1 MKNQNKNDLFVYIES
16 EILYR
21 IRALIVHFGP
31 DNVYLQGH
39 FTIACVT
46 MAIGMVWFELIE
58 NDEAH
63 EFV

>member
-1 MKNQNKNDLFVYIES
+1 MKNQNKNDLFVYIDS

-46 MAIGMVWFELIE
+46 MAIGMVWFEL
-58 NDEAH
+58 N
-63 EFV
+63 